1 VSSTTSNLVVTMQQ
15 NIATMKKTLP
25 QCISTLSGHSF
36 LAFLQAPRVPINPVL
51 HQLSDPTM
59 HMQDLTGGDL
69 EDMWTKGRGGEPGR
83 NEIGVQFKPYPECL
97 PGYFGGFAT
106 IVHDSSHEVQVR
118 LGKGQHHLKMP
129 RSYLRLYPSKQ
140 VREEWLELT
149 NQVETWTAIGTRP
162 LLLFKHCHNA
172 FCLFFHCH
180 NA

>member
-1 VSSTTSNLVVTMQQ
+1 
-15 NIATMKKTLP
+15 
-25 QCISTLSGHSF
+25 
-36 LAFLQAPRVPINPVL
+36 
-51 HQLSDPTM
+51 
-59 HMQDLTGGDL
+59 MQDLTAEDL
-69 EDMWTKGRGGEPGR
+69 EKMWTQGRGGEPGL
-83 NEIGVQFKPYPECL
+83 NQIGVQFKPYPECL
-97 PGYFGGFAT
+97 PGYFGGFGT

-162 LLLFKHCHNA
+162 LVLFKHCHNA

-180 NA
+180 NALRSSFSLSSLCSGLNPQLLWHAPGFYFGRIQQKR